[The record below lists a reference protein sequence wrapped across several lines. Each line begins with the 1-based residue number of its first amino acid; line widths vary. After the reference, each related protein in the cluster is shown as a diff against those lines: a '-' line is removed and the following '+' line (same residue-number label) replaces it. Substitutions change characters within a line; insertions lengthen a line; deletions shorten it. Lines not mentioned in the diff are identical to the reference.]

1 MGRDFVYTLCP
12 LQQNKIYTII
22 ACCTWGSEK
31 LSVWFEVAQWVN
43 GQLRVWSQVLSSKAF
58 ASSFPRGCVWGSVC
72 GFPAW
77 WLLAWQPVLSC
88 RASLGTLTMPWG
100 PSSTT
105 TPSGSNLVGLPEFY
119 NIPQG
124 YTVEKREGYPL
135 RPGKQHLWPM
145 ASSQP
150 LILQTPNP
158 QHLYEVPCLTNAHSS
173 TFFPHLL
180 LPVTLGGFP
189 ARNSI
194 SLLFSEKEIEAWLVA
209 MASPRLLGV
218 GARTGTQ
225 VSSLHPMLFS
235 NLDKWVRWT
244 NLVDAFWA
252 PATGI
257 SDA

>member
-1 MGRDFVYTLCP
+1 MGFCMWVSCLVAACLTTSPLLQSLIGDIDNAMRTFLNYYT
-12 LQQNKIYTII
+12 
-22 ACCTWGSEK
+22 
-31 LSVWFEVAQWVN
+31 VWKQF
-43 GQLRVWSQVLSSKAF
+43 G
-58 ASSFPRGCVWGSVC
+58 
-72 GFPAW
+72 
-77 WLLAWQPVLSC
+77 
-88 RASLGTLTMPWG
+88 
-100 PSSTT
+100 
-105 TPSGSNLVGLPEFY
+105 GLPEFY

-158 QHLYEVPCLTNAHSS
+158 QHLYEVPCLTTAHSS

-235 NLDKWVRWT
+235 NLDK
-244 NLVDAFWA
+244 
-252 PATGI
+252 
-257 SDA
+257 

>member
-1 MGRDFVYTLCP
+1 MRLREVKCLIWGCTVSKWPTKGLIAGLELQSLCLLFSPRVCMGFCMWVSCLVAACLTTSPLLQSLIGDIDNAMRTFLNYYT
-12 LQQNKIYTII
+12 
-22 ACCTWGSEK
+22 
-31 LSVWFEVAQWVN
+31 VWKQF
-43 GQLRVWSQVLSSKAF
+43 G
-58 ASSFPRGCVWGSVC
+58 
-72 GFPAW
+72 
-77 WLLAWQPVLSC
+77 
-88 RASLGTLTMPWG
+88 
-100 PSSTT
+100 
-105 TPSGSNLVGLPEFY
+105 GLPEFY

-150 LILQTPNP
+150 LILQTLNISMRFHAS
-158 QHLYEVPCLTNAHSS
+158 QMLTAP
-173 TFFPHLL
+173 FFPPHLL

-194 SLLFSEKEIEAWLVA
+194 SLLVSEKEMEAWLVA

-244 NLVDAFWA
+244 NLVDAFWV

>member
-1 MGRDFVYTLCP
+1 MRLREVKCLIWGCTVSKWPTKGLIAGLELQSLCLLFSPRVCMGFCMWVSCLVAACLTTSPLLQSLIGDIDNAMRTFLNYYT
-12 LQQNKIYTII
+12 
-22 ACCTWGSEK
+22 
-31 LSVWFEVAQWVN
+31 VWKQF
-43 GQLRVWSQVLSSKAF
+43 G
-58 ASSFPRGCVWGSVC
+58 
-72 GFPAW
+72 
-77 WLLAWQPVLSC
+77 
-88 RASLGTLTMPWG
+88 
-100 PSSTT
+100 
-105 TPSGSNLVGLPEFY
+105 GLPEFY

-150 LILQTPNP
+150 LILQTLNISMRFHAS
-158 QHLYEVPCLTNAHSS
+158 QMLTAPLFPPIC
-173 TFFPHLL
+173 FFQW
-180 LPVTLGGFP
+180 LGGFP